1 MLIVHVF
8 LSHLTPCDLAGHAG
22 LFPYAGQG
30 ELARCQMINCEGFV
44 VVVVTHSSFSLF
56 T

>member
-1 MLIVHVF
+1 MQLVHVF

-30 ELARCQMINCEGFV
+30 ELAHCWMINCEGFV
-44 VVVVTHSSFSLF
+44 VVTHLSFSLF